1 MMILTIYEIQ
11 IHLPVDGG
19 YPEVV
24 PVIAVRPLSPPI
36 EDTEE
41 VAEVALPKCVAD
53 PEYPP

>member
-1 MMILTIYEIQ
+1 M
-11 IHLPVDGG
+11 PVDGG

-24 PVIAVRPLSPPI
+24 PVMAVRPLSPPI

>member
-1 MMILTIYEIQ
+1 MILTIYEIQ

>member
-1 MMILTIYEIQ
+1 MIILMIYEIQ
-11 IHLPVDGG
+11 ILVPVDGG